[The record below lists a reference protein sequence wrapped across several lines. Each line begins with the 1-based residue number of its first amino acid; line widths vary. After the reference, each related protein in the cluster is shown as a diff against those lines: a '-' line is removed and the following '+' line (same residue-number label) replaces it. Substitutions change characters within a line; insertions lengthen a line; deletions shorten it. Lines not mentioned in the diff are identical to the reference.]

1 MFGGRSLWCL
11 GWCLRC
17 PTFQKRRSRN
27 GSQTPMSS
35 SKHTEDHETQRWNH
49 CCWVSWSRCSILLLE
64 FFLQRSRNL
73 ESTCPPRSRRC
84 ILPDNEC
91 VEIGFWCSNFQKS
104 FLSEASRFFNRF
116 PANLKSF
123 VSDSDSV
130 QASLTLPE
138 NLWYEILCFV
148 DNVSPIC
155 KDFSYIYIYR
165 RASRAAPLC
174 HMNWAGSVFW
184 AAELLCLKPNKDKE
198 LYLVALLSV
207 PGASSHQRLAGDWII
222 GC

>member
-17 PTFQKRRSRN
+17 PTFQKRWSRN

-35 SKHTEDHETQRWNH
+35 SKHAEDHETQRWNH

-104 FLSEASRFFNRF
+104 FLSEASRFLNRF

-148 DNVSPIC
+148 DNVSPMC
-155 KDFSYIYIYR
+155 VDFSYIYIYGHHEQLPF
-165 RASRAAPLC
+165 AI
-174 HMNWAGSVFW
+174 
-184 AAELLCLKPNKDKE
+184 
-198 LYLVALLSV
+198 
-207 PGASSHQRLAGDWII
+207 WI
-222 GC
+222 G